1 MEKWPRYDILQKL
14 YHPILGKYFI
24 RRFYSRHNSSWLYYS
39 GEFIVWRFYSS
50 RNNWTPLFFLPVSS
64 KFNISSRESLSI
76 SIFNRSWLRIKNT
89 VAVHKARPGFFGASF
104 NSAKNWFIVPWALK
118 CIRNEAS
125 IHLEAKSTVDK
136 HLVLVFCLICNPSR
150 IHSTL
155 SSNSWDSPESW
166 IWWAC
171 VKIIKKCKQRLI
183 YLSIVKYN

>member
-1 MEKWPRYDILQKL
+1 MLNMKIKTIWVFNLSFKF
-14 YHPILGKYFI
+14 LGLGTHHWI
-24 RRFYSRHNSSWLYYS
+24 RITKGGN
-39 GEFIVWRFYSS
+39 I
-50 RNNWTPLFFLPVSS
+50 LFFLPVSS